1 MLEVLGHFT
10 GSGNHLSRRAW
21 LRIGGL
27 GWLGL
32 SLPSLLRGE
41 STAEVKS
48 VAKSCVLF
56 LLHGGPSQL
65 DIWDMKPLAPAE
77 VRGEFKPIA
86 TRVPGIR
93 ITEHLPRL
101 ASLSHLFTIVRS
113 MTHTAV
119 NHNTATYWVTTGH
132 PPLRDLI
139 AFSPSE
145 NDFPHLG
152 AQIALRKAGANN
164 SPAAISLPDPV
175 SDGPYTTP
183 GQNGGFLGAAYA
195 PFAIYGD
202 PNDDQFAVDGLG
214 PGSEHSPGRL
224 SGRRS
229 LLRRFDE
236 QLSRLSDDPHIGQM
250 DSYQQRAF
258 NLLTSDATRR
268 AFNIGAESSRLR
280 ERYGRHK
287 YGQSLLL
294 ARRLVEAG
302 VRLVTVYWGG
312 RVNNPVPHWDTHFN
326 NNRRLK
332 EELLPPFDQC
342 FSAFLEDLDARGLLA
357 TTLVIC
363 MGEFGRTP
371 RLGQFTGNGVDATG
385 RDHWP
390 HCYSVVVSGGTAAG
404 GRVLGR
410 SDSFAAYP
418 AADPYSPQ
426 DLAATVLNA
435 LGINP
440 QDKVLDG
447 FGQSVPLCPGR
458 VRESLFIG

>member
-1 MLEVLGHFT
+1 MLEVLGQFT
-10 GSGNHLSRRAW
+10 SSENRLSRRTW

-27 GWLGL
+27 GWMGL
-32 SLPSLLRGE
+32 SLPGLLRGE
-41 STAEVKS
+41 STGQAKS
-48 VAKSCVLF
+48 IAKSCVLF

-86 TRVPGIR
+86 TRVPGMQ

-101 ASLSHLFTIVRS
+101 ASLTHRFTIVRS
-113 MTHTAV
+113 ITHTAV

-152 AQIALRKAGANN
+152 AQIALRRAGANN
-164 SPAAISLPDPV
+164 SPAAVSLPDPV

-202 PNDDQFAVDGLG
+202 PDEDQFAVDGLG
-214 PGSEHSPGRL
+214 AETELSSGRL

-229 LLRRFDE
+229 LLRSLDE
-236 QLSRLSDDPHIGQM
+236 RLGRLSDGSQIGKM

-280 ERYGRHK
+280 DRYGRHK

-342 FSAFLEDLDARGLLA
+342 FSAFLEDLDARGLLRS
-357 TTLVIC
+357 TLVVC

-371 RLGQFTGNGVDATG
+371 RFGQFTGNGVDATG

-390 HCYSVVVSGGTAAG
+390 HCYSLVVAGGTAEG
-404 GRVLGR
+404 GRILGR

-426 DLAATVLNA
+426 DLAATILSS
-435 LGINP
+435 LGVNP
-440 QDKVLDG
+440 QEKVQDG
-447 FGQSVPLCPGR
+447 FGQSVPLCAGR
-458 VRESLFIG
+458 VCESLFVR

>member
-1 MLEVLGHFT
+1 M
-10 GSGNHLSRRAW
+10 
-21 LRIGGL
+21 
-27 GWLGL
+27 GL
-32 SLPSLLRGE
+32 SLPRLLRAETRGE
-41 STAEVKS
+41 SV
-48 VAKSCVLF
+48 VKSCVLF

-65 DIWDMKPLAPAE
+65 DTWDMKPLAPAE
-77 VRGEFKPIA
+77 VRGEFQSIA
-86 TRVPGIR
+86 TRVPSIR

-101 ASLSHLFTIVRS
+101 ASLSHRFTIVRS

-152 AQIALRKAGANN
+152 AQIALKKSGAND
-164 SPAAISLPDPV
+164 SPAAVSLPDPV

-183 GQNGGFLGAAYA
+183 GQSGGFLGAHYS

-202 PNDDQFAVDGLG
+202 PNDEDFAVDGLG
-214 PGSEHSPGRL
+214 TGPENSRL
-224 SGRRS
+224 SGRRG
-229 LLRRFDE
+229 LLRSIDE
-236 QLSRLSDDPHIGQM
+236 QMSRMSDDPHVGQM
-250 DSYQQRAF
+250 NNYQERAF
-258 NLLTSDATRR
+258 RLLTSDATRR
-268 AFNIGAESSRLR
+268 AFHIGAESTRLR

-312 RVNNPVPHWDTHFN
+312 RVNNPDPHWDTHFN

-332 EELLPPFDQC
+332 VELLPPFDQC
-342 FSAFLEDLDARGLLA
+342 FSAFLEDLDARGLLRS
-357 TTLVIC
+357 TLVIC

-371 RLGQFTGNGVDATG
+371 RFGQFTGNGVDGTG

-390 HCYSVVVSGGTAAG
+390 HCYSLVVAGGTAEG

-426 DLAATVLNA
+426 DLAASILSA
-435 LGINP
+435 LGVNP
-440 QDKVLDG
+440 QEKIQDG

-458 VRESLFIG
+458 VCDSFFVG